1 MGKKQDSSNSN
12 SGKDVI
18 EVEGS
23 ILEAL
28 PSATF
33 KVKLEN
39 GHEILAKVSGKM
51 RMYSIKVL
59 PGDKVSVELTPYDL
73 SKGRIIQRH

>member
-1 MGKKQDSSNSN
+1 MGNKQDSSKEN
-12 SGKDVI
+12 SGKEVI
-18 EVEGS
+18 EVDGVV
-23 ILEAL
+23 LESL
-28 PSATF
+28 PSTTF

-73 SKGRIIQRH
+73 SKGRIIKRH